1 MRHYLSSNSQMTKG
15 SGHWLTLETA
25 AALIPM
31 ASANNLRSWLA
42 RNKAL
47 FPPKYTCIEKPGNCV
62 ARHRT
67 RRVLTEDEILV
78 IRGLVILNDHAARPG
93 AHGVARN
100 APIRL
105 KTLFEVA

>member
-1 MRHYLSSNSQMTKG
+1 MNKG
-15 SGHWLTLETA
+15 SGHWLTLAAA

-42 RNKAL
+42 RNKVL
-47 FPPKYTCIEKPGNCV
+47 FPPKYTCIAKPGNCTS
-62 ARHRT
+62 RHRT

-78 IRGLVILNDHAARPG
+78 IRGLVILHDHAARPG
-93 AHGVARN
+93 ARGVARN
-100 APIRL
+100 AHIRL